1 MPGAE
6 RLIGGNPHP
15 LVSARSYLLIFP
27 SVGFAQGYRIPKA
40 SRNVGFSEFTRFFN
54 RGYPR
59 KLQIFTATRSTIEL
73 PGKLTYFRQIKEK
86 SQDQKPNKKSRQCP
100 TLPQSCPCSTIG
112 AGELNFRVRNG
123 NGCFLPAL
131 TTGKNLLSLNQFRIL
146 ALR

>member
-40 SRNVGFSEFTRFFN
+40 SRNLGFLEFTRFFN

-73 PGKLTYFRQIKEK
+73 PGKLIYFRQIKEK
-86 SQDQKPNKKSRQCP
+86 SQDQN
-100 TLPQSCPCSTIG
+100 LI
-112 AGELNFRVRNG
+112 
-123 NGCFLPAL
+123 
-131 TTGKNLLSLNQFRIL
+131 KNPGSVLLSHRVAPAVPS
-146 ALR
+146 ALGSLTSVFGMGTGVSSPP

>member
-1 MPGAE
+1 MSGAE

-40 SRNVGFSEFTRFFN
+40 SRNLGFLEFTRFFN

-73 PGKLTYFRQIKEK
+73 PGKLTYFRQIKKK
-86 SQDQKPNKKSRQCP
+86 SQDQN
-100 TLPQSCPCSTIG
+100 LI
-112 AGELNFRVRNG
+112 
-123 NGCFLPAL
+123 
-131 TTGKNLLSLNQFRIL
+131 KNPGSVLLSHRVAPAVPS
-146 ALR
+146 ALGSLTSVFGMGTGVSSPP

>member
-40 SRNVGFSEFTRFFN
+40 SRNLGFLEFTRFFN

-73 PGKLTYFRQIKEK
+73 PGKLTYFRQIK
-86 SQDQKPNKKSRQCP
+86 KKSHDQN
-100 TLPQSCPCSTIG
+100 LI
-112 AGELNFRVRNG
+112 
-123 NGCFLPAL
+123 
-131 TTGKNLLSLNQFRIL
+131 KNPGSVLLSHRVAPAVPS
-146 ALR
+146 ALGSLTSVFGMGTGVSSPP